1 MIQFGSPEFFWALI
15 VLPFF
20 GFLLV
25 LSGHGRRKVLNRF
38 IAPKNQIQLAPG
50 THPAHRFIRASL
62 ILSIL
67 FFLVIALV
75 RPQWGKSLETIQR
88 KGLDIMLVQD
98 VSFSMLAEDVK
109 PNRLTR
115 AKHEISAFLAE
126 LQSDKVGL
134 MAFAGEARIL
144 SPMTLDYSA
153 ARIFLDEL
161 NPNQIKPGTNLAL
174 ALEKA
179 LESIGEASQAY
190 QVIVLLTDGE
200 EHDPKVLDI
209 AEKAAEKNIRVYTIG
224 IGSLEGVPIPSGKGN
239 YRKDKEGNLI
249 TTHLEENTLKQIAK
263 ITSARYFHA
272 SPGKFRLT
280 QILEDIKDMERRE
293 IEEESVEQYTER
305 FQYPLALAL
314 LLLILESLMGKRFV
328 RTPRKEN

>member
-1 MIQFGSPEFFWALI
+1 MIQFGSPEFFWALLT
-15 VLPFF
+15 LPFF
-20 GFLLV
+20 GFLLI
-25 LSGHGRRKVLNRF
+25 LSGRGRRKILNRF
-38 IAPKNQIQLAPG
+38 IHPKNQKQLAPG

-62 ILSIL
+62 IMSIL
-67 FFLVIALV
+67 LMLVFALI
-75 RPQWGKSLETIQR
+75 RPQWGKSLEKIQR

-126 LQSDKVGL
+126 LHSDKVGL
-134 MAFAGEARIL
+134 IAFAGEARIL

-161 NPNQIKPGTNLAL
+161 NPNRIKPGTNLAL

-179 LESIGEASQAY
+179 LSSIGPANQSY

-200 EHDPKVLDI
+200 EHDPKVLEI

-224 IGSLEGVPIPSGKGN
+224 IGSLEGVPIPVGKGN
-239 YRKDKEGNLI
+239 YKKDKKGNLI
-249 TTHLEENTLKQIAK
+249 TTHLEENTLKEISR

-305 FQYPLALAL
+305 FQLPLALAI
-314 LLLILESLMGKRFV
+314 LLLILESLMAKRFT
-328 RTPRKEN
+328 RNQRKDS